1 MKKVI
6 VKNNVIPKLKRFFPW
21 VYRNELKKI
30 PKNVKSGELISI
42 FSSDGK
48 FLGIGYINLNSVI
61 TVRVLSFNKEK
72 IDIDFFKR
80 RIVKALEKRNNLKNI
95 TNGYRIIH
103 SEADF
108 LPGLIVD
115 FYDNYLSIQINTA
128 GMENF
133 RQEILSVLI
142 DLIKPKGI
150 YEKSDKKSREKEGL
164 KTEEKTIYGSIP
176 NEIII
181 YENNLRFVVDLT
193 DSQKTGFYLDQRK
206 NRMIVSNYS
215 EGKILDLFS
224 NSGGFGIYSYH
235 KGADF
240 VKFVDISPNAIKH
253 LKRNCEINKIKKNYS
268 IVKEDVFDFL
278 KREEEKGEK
287 YDLIIIDPPSFAKTV
302 KEKEG
307 ALKGFKYLISRGL
320 NILKDYGHLA
330 IFSCS
335 HSISMEDLK
344 RLSLEIASKN
354 RVYLEIVEH
363 LYQDNRDHPYIL
375 NIDNSLYLKGLLLKK
390 IKI

>member
-1 MKKVI
+1 MKKVV
-6 VKNNVIPKLKRFFPW
+6 VKNSVIPKLKRLFPW
-21 VYRNELKKI
+21 IYRNELRKV
-30 PKNVKSGELISI
+30 PKSSKSGELVSI

-95 TNGYRIIH
+95 TNSYRIIH

-133 RQEILSVLI
+133 RQEILSVLV
-142 DLIKPKGI
+142 DLIRPKGI

-164 KTEEKTIYGSIP
+164 KTEEKIIYGNIP
-176 NEIII
+176 KEIII
-181 YENNLRFVVDLT
+181 YENNLKFIVDLI

-215 EGKILDLFS
+215 KGKVLDLFS

-253 LKRNCEINKIKKNYS
+253 LEKNCEINEIKNYS
-268 IVKEDVFDFL
+268 IVKDDVFDFL
-278 KREEEKGEK
+278 KREEERGEK

-307 ALKGFKYLISRGL
+307 ALKGFKYLISKGL
-320 NILKDYGHLA
+320 NLLKYSGHLA

-335 HSISMEDLK
+335 HSITMEDLK
-344 RLSLEIASKN
+344 KLSLEVASKN
-354 RVYLEIVEH
+354 RIYLEIVEH

-375 NIDNSLYLKGLLLKK
+375 NMENSLYLKGLLMRK